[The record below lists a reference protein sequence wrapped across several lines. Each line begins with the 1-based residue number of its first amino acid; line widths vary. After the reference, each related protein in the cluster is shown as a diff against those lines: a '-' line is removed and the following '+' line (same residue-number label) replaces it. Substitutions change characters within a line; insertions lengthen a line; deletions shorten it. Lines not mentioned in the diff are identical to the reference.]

1 MNHQE
6 IVSRLPNVNPSEII
20 YAITMQSILSEIVR
34 RLGEE
39 ALNLSKE
46 DIELARD
53 EVKAA
58 IEHNLDERNYIDMGL
73 DAWEIIRNL

>member
-6 IVSRLPNVNPSEII
+6 IVSRLSHVDPSEVI
-20 YAITMQSILSEIVR
+20 YAITMQSILSAIVH

-39 ALNLSKE
+39 ALSLSEDNLN
-46 DIELARD
+46 LARD

-58 IEHNLDERNYIDMGL
+58 IEHNLDERDFIDMGL
-73 DAWEIIRNL
+73 DAWEIILGL